1 LFHSCSVPTFSTL
14 LRHHHIL
21 MRSYPHSRCPSHSP
35 TTFPSTG
42 YTNVSPYA
50 NPSDPSGMTSI
61 PRSHHPTGRMEG
73 MRVRVRMGS
82 RRMEGAIREK
92 SGQKPK
98 TGGRKQ
104 QNEDGE
110 QEQNGGGDQ
119 QHSNEDGEDK
129 ESGDRSTES
138 SVRQRRSEVN
148 GQASKPEGERSLLRH
163 SDDNNPWSESYQ
175 KRRELRQKSGH
186 SPPKIHTP
194 PSLTPRQE
202 RQGIPVKVYSQ
213 VSMDF
218 SFSFSIVFIQH
229 DTEIGRGRST
239 FVTPVRELER

>member
-1 LFHSCSVPTFSTL
+1 MWFRITCPQLVHSTL
-14 LRHHHIL
+14 LHERFT
-21 MRSYPHSRCPSHSP
+21 R
-35 TTFPSTG
+35 
-42 YTNVSPYA
+42 N
-50 NPSDPSGMTSI
+50 NPNSGQSEAEKGPQQESGI
-61 PRSHHPTGRMEG
+61 AVEG
-73 MRVRVRMGS
+73 GDSKRKNGGDES
-82 RRMEGAIREK
+82 KSQNGKQENGGGDQEK

-110 QEQNGGGDQ
+110 QEQNGVGDQ
-119 QHSNEDGEDK
+119 QHPNEDGEDG
-129 ESGDRSTES
+129 ESGDRSTGS